1 MKIFI
6 ILFAFLSLH
15 LSARNLPDPNELPEG
30 VIKIFNSKYGIETYT
45 DIIGWFDENKEEEV
59 DHIIFHI
66 GPLGKIDFIQKH
78 LLYYSL
84 ILVLVIISISTIKKK
99 KT

>member
-45 DIIGWFDENKEEEV
+45 DVRGWFDETKEEEV
-59 DHIIFHI
+59 DHIILHI

-78 LLYYSL
+78 LFYYFL
-84 ILVLVIISISTIKKK
+84 ALVLIVISILIINKK